1 LEAPRSLASDIALIL
16 ANLVPL
22 VGRPVPRL
30 GVTSVLSTYWLENV
44 VAGFSATF
52 RILLAAGQVAG

>member
-1 LEAPRSLASDIALIL
+1 LASDIALIL